1 MPHLVIYYTPNLE
14 AKTDM
19 SALCRKLADA
29 MIAVRDENGGA
40 VFPIGG
46 TRVLAYPAAHYAIAD
61 GGAAGRAAGGSGDYG
76 FVYMNLRMGRGRSD
90 ATKNIAGRA
99 VSNCAKAHFEHLLQT
114 EHIGVTV
121 QLDEGH
127 EAFDEK
133 HSSIHPLFKK
143 AQSLWITH

>member
-19 SALCRKLADA
+19 TALCRKMADT
-29 MIAVRDENGGA
+29 MIAVRDEAGGM
-40 VFPIGG
+40 VFPVGG
-46 TRVLAYPAAHYAIAD
+46 TRVLAYPASHFAVAD
-61 GGAAGRAAGGSGDYG
+61 GGAAGKAAGGSGDYA
-76 FVYMNLRMGRGRSD
+76 FVYMNLRMGRGRTD
-90 ATKNIAGRA
+90 ATKQIAGRA
-99 VSNCAKAHFEHLLQT
+99 VSAAAKAHFEHLLQT

-121 QLDEGH
+121 QVDEGH

-143 AQSLWITH
+143 A

>member
-19 SALCRKLADA
+19 TALCRHMADT
-29 MIAVRDENGGA
+29 MIAVRDESGA
-40 VFPIGG
+40 QVFPTGG
-46 TRVLAYPAAHYAIAD
+46 TRVLAYPAAHFAIAD
-61 GGAAGRAAGGSGDYG
+61 GGAAGKAAGSSGEYG
-76 FVYMNLRMGRGRSD
+76 FVYMNLRMGRGRTD

-99 VSNCAKAHFEHLLQT
+99 VSTAAKAHFEHLLQT

-121 QLDEGH
+121 QVDEGH

-143 AQSLWITH
+143 D

>member
-19 SALCRKLADA
+19 TALCRTMADA
-29 MIAVRDENGGA
+29 MIAVRDGA
-40 VFPIGG
+40 GIQVFPTGG
-46 TRVLAYPAAHYAIAD
+46 MRVLAYPAAHFAIAD
-61 GGAAGRAAGGSGDYG
+61 GGAAGKAAGGSGEYG

-90 ATKNIAGRA
+90 ATKSIVGHA
-99 VSNCAKAHFEHLLQT
+99 VSAAAKAHFDYLLQN

-121 QLDEGH
+121 QVDEAQ

-143 AQSLWITH
+143 V

>member
-19 SALCRKLADA
+19 SALCRLMADT
-29 MIAVRDENGGA
+29 MIAVRDEAGNQ
-40 VFPIGG
+40 VFPTGG
-46 TRVLAYPAAHYAIAD
+46 TRVLAYPAAHFAVAD
-61 GGAAGRAAGGSGDYG
+61 GGAAGKAAGGSGEYG

-90 ATKNIAGRA
+90 ATKTIAGRA
-99 VSNCAKAHFEHLLQT
+99 VSSCAKAHFDHLLQT

-121 QLDEGH
+121 QVDVGH

-143 AQSLWITH
+143 A

>member
-19 SALCRKLADA
+19 TTLCRTMADC
-29 MIAVRDENGGA
+29 MIAVRDEA
-40 VFPIGG
+40 DAQVFPTGG
-46 TRVLAYPAAHYAIAD
+46 TRVLAYPAAHFAIAD
-61 GGAAGRAAGGSGDYG
+61 GGAAGKAAGGSGDYA

-90 ATKNIAGRA
+90 ATKTIA
-99 VSNCAKAHFEHLLQT
+99 SCAISAAARGHFEHLLQT

-121 QLDEGH
+121 QVDEGH

-143 AQSLWITH
+143 V

>member
-1 MPHLVIYYTPNLE
+1 MPHLVIYYTLNLE

-19 SALCRKLADA
+19 TALCRTMADC
-29 MIAVRDENGGA
+29 MIAVRDESGAA

-46 TRVLAYPAAHYAIAD
+46 TRVLAYPAAHFAVAD
-61 GGAAGRAAGGSGDYG
+61 GGAAGKAAGGSGEYA

-90 ATKNIAGRA
+90 ATKTIAGRA
-99 VSNCAKAHFEHLLQT
+99 ISAAAKAHFEHLLEA

-121 QLDEGH
+121 QVDEGH
-127 EAFDEK
+127 EAFDDK

-143 AQSLWITH
+143 A